1 MESSANKKARRE
13 VSKKY
18 GKFTEDCI
26 PDGVFPIGY
35 DVFVFASTYYDSVS
49 VHIRRFKKYGKT
61 YYPTPEGITLDPRWI
76 EYMRKKEVPESL
88 EELPSGLFPPERHIQ
103 ITSNMKSEFVA
114 DAWSNFSVFL
124 RLLRSNFTPN
134 CGGYTGGYTDG
145 ETISQ
150 YYDKP
155 QYLPLVRHSFQTIQS
170 ELRLNSGD
178 FVPFERVKGGKT
190 IGKEVLMTGS
200 RVACDVL
207 SGENFKEAVKTRS
220 RESGKKLAQKAIDR
234 VQSMVGKGQ
243 YKRKHSS
250 KCVRSELELFNLPG
264 TQTVIQDG
272 QWKQFHPLS
281 NVFDN
286 APVEFHISGSA
297 EDYIDLSQIL
307 LYVKAKIVKVDNT
320 PITKDDTIGPVNLF
334 LHSLFSQVDVS
345 LNDRVVSNSSNTYP
359 YRSYI
364 ETLLNHG
371 YDSKTSQLTA
381 ELFYKD
387 SDDGLKKRTEFFKES
402 ATVDMIGCIHSDLFH
417 QDRLLLNLVDLKI
430 KLIRSKPEFCLQG
443 SEGFKVVLDHVSLFI
458 RKVRVNPEV
467 ILGHA
472 KALEKTS
479 AKYPINRVLCKV
491 YSIPKGSMYFIQD
504 NIFSGQMPKKLFV
517 GCVDNEAF
525 HGAFSK
531 SPYEFK
537 HFNLNFIGVY
547 VDGQPVPHNPL
558 ELDFS
563 KDQYIRAYKTL
574 FVGTDRMGQDRGIFI
589 SRKEYKDSNTLFGF
603 NLSPDLC
610 SSGEHL
616 SLIKHSNL
624 RLELKFIKS
633 LEQTVCVIVFAEF
646 ENLIEINKSR
656 NILYDFGN

>member
-1 MESSANKKARRE
+1 MSFY
-13 VSKKY
+13 V
-18 GKFTEDCI
+18 T
-26 PDGVFPIGY
+26 
-35 DVFVFASTYYDSVS
+35 
-49 VHIRRFKKYGKT
+49 
-61 YYPTPEGITLDPRWI
+61 
-76 EYMRKKEVPESL
+76 
-88 EELPSGLFPPERHIQ
+88 LPSDSSMHFFPENKISHFKTQLPSPVCLNGEWEVGLSEIIYPHSWLNVNETNNYFLYKAGDGNISSTVKRTIDVGCYETMLDIISAVQLALPKNPNRFTIIYNKATKRVKINAVQGSSLHLENLGELLGFKRNAI
-103 ITSNMKSEFVA
+103 IIGNMKSEFVA
-114 DAWSNFSVFL
+114 DAWSNFSVFYVYSDL
-124 RLLRSNFTPN
+124 ISPQIVGDTQAPLLRIVRTK
-134 CGGYTGGYTDG
+134 GKDG

-150 YYDKP
+150 YYDRP

-178 FVPFERVKGGKT
+178 FVPFER
-190 IGKEVLMTGS
+190 
-200 RVACDVL
+200 
-207 SGENFKEAVKTRS
+207 
-220 RESGKKLAQKAIDR
+220 
-234 VQSMVGKGQ
+234 
-243 YKRKHSS
+243 
-250 KCVRSELELFNLPG
+250 
-264 TQTVIQDG
+264 
-272 QWKQFHPLS
+272 
-281 NVFDN
+281 
-286 APVEFHISGSA
+286 
-297 EDYIDLSQIL
+297 
-307 LYVKAKIVKVDNT
+307 
-320 PITKDDTIGPVNLF
+320 
-334 LHSLFSQVDVS
+334 VDVS

-458 RKVRVNPEV
+458 RKVRVNPGV

-491 YSIPKGSMYFIQD
+491 YSIPKGSMSFIQD

-563 KDQYIRAYKTL
+563 KDQYIRAYQTL
-574 FVGTDRMGQDRGIFI
+574 FVRTDRMGQDRGIFI

-624 RLELKFIKS
+624 RLELKFSKS

>member
-1 MESSANKKARRE
+1 MLDIISAVQLALPKNPNRFTIIYNKATKWVKIKAVPGSSLHLENLGELLGFKRNA
-13 VSKKY
+13 
-18 GKFTEDCI
+18 I
-26 PDGVFPIGY
+26 IIG
-35 DVFVFASTYYDSVS
+35 
-49 VHIRRFKKYGKT
+49 
-61 YYPTPEGITLDPRWI
+61 
-76 EYMRKKEVPESL
+76 
-88 EELPSGLFPPERHIQ
+88 
-103 ITSNMKSEFVA
+103 NMKSEFVA
-114 DAWSNFSVFL
+114 DAWSNFSVFYVYSDL
-124 RLLRSNFTPN
+124 ISPQIVGDTQAPLWRIVRTK
-134 CGGYTGGYTDG
+134 GKDG

-150 YYDKP
+150 YYDRP

-178 FVPFERVKGGKT
+178 FVPFER
-190 IGKEVLMTGS
+190 
-200 RVACDVL
+200 
-207 SGENFKEAVKTRS
+207 
-220 RESGKKLAQKAIDR
+220 
-234 VQSMVGKGQ
+234 
-243 YKRKHSS
+243 
-250 KCVRSELELFNLPG
+250 ELFNLPR

-297 EDYIDLSQIL
+297 EDYLDLSQRQL
-307 LYVKAKIVKVDNT
+307 NVKAKIVKVDNT
-320 PITKDDTIGPVNLF
+320 LITKDDSIGPVNLF

-364 ETLLNHG
+364 ETLLILKLSHG
-371 YDSKTSQLTA
+371 YDSKTSQLMA
-381 ELFYKD
+381 ELFYND
-387 SDDGLKKRTEFFKES
+387 SDDGLKKRTDFFKES

-417 QDRLLLNLVDLKI
+417 QDRLLFNLVDLKI
-430 KLIRSKPEFCLQG
+430 KLIRSKPDFCLQG
-443 SEGFKVVLDHVSLFI
+443 SEGCKVVLDHVSLFI
-458 RKVRVNPEV
+458 RKVRVNPGV

-491 YSIPKGSMYFIQD
+491 YSIPKGSMSFIQD

-547 VDGQPVPHNPL
+547 VDGQVPHNPL
-558 ELDFS
+558 ELDFF
-563 KDQYIRAYKTL
+563 KDQYIRAYQTL

-589 SRKEYKDSNTLFGF
+589 SRKEYKHLNTLFGF

-616 SLIKHSNL
+616 SLKKHSNL
-624 RLELKFIKS
+624 RLELKFSKS

-646 ENLIEINKSR
+646 ENLIVINKSR

>member
-1 MESSANKKARRE
+1 MSFY
-13 VSKKY
+13 V
-18 GKFTEDCI
+18 T
-26 PDGVFPIGY
+26 
-35 DVFVFASTYYDSVS
+35 
-49 VHIRRFKKYGKT
+49 
-61 YYPTPEGITLDPRWI
+61 
-76 EYMRKKEVPESL
+76 
-88 EELPSGLFPPERHIQ
+88 LPSDSSMHFFPENKISHFKTQLPSPVCLNGEWEVGL
-103 ITSNMKSEFVA
+103 SEIIYPHSWLNV
-114 DAWSNFSVFL
+114 NETNNYFL
-124 RLLRSNFTPN
+124 YKAGDGNISSTVKRTIDVGCYETMLYIISAVQLALPKNPNRFTIIYNKTTKRVKINAVQGSSLHLQNLGELLGFKRNAIII
-134 CGGYTGGYTDG
+134 GKDG

-150 YYDKP
+150 YYDRP

-178 FVPFERVKGGKT
+178 FVPFERGQIGSGLTHYKGINFQKGYGIGGIFRRLFRAALPFLVKGGKT

-200 RVACDVL
+200 RVAFDVL

-220 RESGKKLAQKAIDR
+220 RESGKKLAQEAIDR

-243 YKRKHSS
+243 FKRK
-250 KCVRSELELFNLPG
+250 L
-264 TQTVIQDG
+264 
-272 QWKQFHPLS
+272 
-281 NVFDN
+281 
-286 APVEFHISGSA
+286 
-297 EDYIDLSQIL
+297 
-307 LYVKAKIVKVDNT
+307 
-320 PITKDDTIGPVNLF
+320 
-334 LHSLFSQVDVS
+334 
-345 LNDRVVSNSSNTYP
+345 
-359 YRSYI
+359 
-364 ETLLNHG
+364 
-371 YDSKTSQLTA
+371 
-381 ELFYKD
+381 
-387 SDDGLKKRTEFFKES
+387 
-402 ATVDMIGCIHSDLFH
+402 
-417 QDRLLLNLVDLKI
+417 DLKI

-458 RKVRVNPEV
+458 RKVRVNPGV

-491 YSIPKGSMYFIQD
+491 YSIPKGSMSFIQD

-558 ELDFS
+558 ELHLS
-563 KDQYIRAYKTL
+563 KDQYIRAYQTL

-616 SLIKHSNL
+616 SLIK
-624 RLELKFIKS
+624 IAI
-633 LEQTVCVIVFAEF
+633 C
-646 ENLIEINKSR
+646 
-656 NILYDFGN
+656 D

>member
-1 MESSANKKARRE
+1 MAFILK
-13 VSKKY
+13 
-18 GKFTEDCI
+18 
-26 PDGVFPIGY
+26 
-35 DVFVFASTYYDSVS
+35 DS
-49 VHIRRFKKYGKT
+49 
-61 YYPTPEGITLDPRWI
+61 PE
-76 EYMRKKEVPESL
+76 
-88 EELPSGLFPPERHIQ
+88 
-103 ITSNMKSEFVA
+103 
-114 DAWSNFSVFL
+114 
-124 RLLRSNFTPN
+124 
-134 CGGYTGGYTDG
+134 C
-145 ETISQ
+145 
-150 YYDKP
+150 
-155 QYLPLVRHSFQTIQS
+155 
-170 ELRLNSGD
+170 
-178 FVPFERVKGGKT
+178 VK
-190 IGKEVLMTGS
+190 
-200 RVACDVL
+200 
-207 SGENFKEAVKTRS
+207 
-220 RESGKKLAQKAIDR
+220 
-234 VQSMVGKGQ
+234 
-243 YKRKHSS
+243 
-250 KCVRSELELFNLPG
+250 SELELFNLPG

-286 APVEFHISGSA
+286 APVEFHISGSV
-297 EDYIDLSQIL
+297 EDYIDLSQTQ

-387 SDDGLKKRTEFFKES
+387 SDDSLKKRTEFFKES

-458 RKVRVNPEV
+458 RKVRVNPGV

-491 YSIPKGSMYFIQD
+491 YSIPKGSMSFIQD

-525 HGAFSK
+525 HGVFSK

-563 KDQYIRAYKTL
+563 KDQYIRAYQTL

-624 RLELKFIKS
+624 RLELKFSKS

-646 ENLIEINKSR
+646 KI
-656 NILYDFGN
+656 

>member
-1 MESSANKKARRE
+1 MSFY
-13 VSKKY
+13 V
-18 GKFTEDCI
+18 T
-26 PDGVFPIGY
+26 
-35 DVFVFASTYYDSVS
+35 
-49 VHIRRFKKYGKT
+49 
-61 YYPTPEGITLDPRWI
+61 
-76 EYMRKKEVPESL
+76 
-88 EELPSGLFPPERHIQ
+88 LPSDSSMHFFPENKISHFKTQLPSPVCLNGEWEVGLSEIIYPHSWLNVNETNNYFLYKAGDGNISSTVKRTIDVGCYETMLDIISAVQLALPKNPNRFTIIYNKATKRVKINAVQGSSLHLENLGELLGFKRNAI
-103 ITSNMKSEFVA
+103 IIGNMKSKFVA
-114 DAWSNFSVFL
+114 DAWSNFSVFYVYSDL
-124 RLLRSNFTPN
+124 ISPQIVGDTLAPLLRIVRTK
-134 CGGYTGGYTDG
+134 GKDG

-150 YYDKP
+150 YYDRP

-178 FVPFERVKGGKT
+178 FVPFERGQIGSGLTLYKGINFQKGYGIGGIFRRLFRAALPFLVKGGKT

-200 RVACDVL
+200 RVASDVL

-220 RESGKKLAQKAIDR
+220 KESGKKLAQKAIDR

-243 YKRKHSS
+243 YKRKHSPE
-250 KCVRSELELFNLPG
+250 CVKSELELFNLPG

-297 EDYIDLSQIL
+297 EDYIDLSQTQ

-458 RKVRVNPEV
+458 RKVRVNPGV

-491 YSIPKGSMYFIQD
+491 YSIPKGSMSFIQD
-504 NIFSGQMPKKLFV
+504 NIFSGQMPKKL
-517 GCVDNEAF
+517 
-525 HGAFSK
+525 
-531 SPYEFK
+531 
-537 HFNLNFIGVY
+537 L
-547 VDGQPVPHNPL
+547 
-558 ELDFS
+558 
-563 KDQYIRAYKTL
+563 
-574 FVGTDRMGQDRGIFI
+574 
-589 SRKEYKDSNTLFGF
+589 
-603 NLSPDLC
+603 
-610 SSGEHL
+610 
-616 SLIKHSNL
+616 
-624 RLELKFIKS
+624 
-633 LEQTVCVIVFAEF
+633 
-646 ENLIEINKSR
+646 
-656 NILYDFGN
+656 

>member
-1 MESSANKKARRE
+1 MEVGLSEIIYPHSWLNVNETNNYFLYKAGDGNISSTVKRRIDVGCYETMLDIISAVQLALPKNPNRFTIIYNKATKRVKINAVQGSSLHLE
-13 VSKKY
+13 NL
-18 GKFTEDCI
+18 G
-26 PDGVFPIGY
+26 
-35 DVFVFASTYYDSVS
+35 
-49 VHIRRFKKYGKT
+49 
-61 YYPTPEGITLDPRWI
+61 
-76 EYMRKKEVPESL
+76 ES
-88 EELPSGLFPPERHIQ
+88 
-103 ITSNMKSEFVA
+103 
-114 DAWSNFSVFL
+114 FL

-134 CGGYTGGYTDG
+134 CGDTQALLLRIVRTKGKDG

-150 YYDKP
+150 YYDRP

-178 FVPFERVKGGKT
+178 FVPFERGQIGSGLTHYKGINFQKGYAIGGIFRAALPFLVKGGKT

-200 RVACDVL
+200 RVASDVL

-250 KCVRSELELFNLPG
+250 
-264 TQTVIQDG
+264 
-272 QWKQFHPLS
+272 
-281 NVFDN
+281 
-286 APVEFHISGSA
+286 
-297 EDYIDLSQIL
+297 
-307 LYVKAKIVKVDNT
+307 
-320 PITKDDTIGPVNLF
+320 
-334 LHSLFSQVDVS
+334 
-345 LNDRVVSNSSNTYP
+345 NTYP

-387 SDDGLKKRTEFFKES
+387 SDDGLKKRTKFFKES

-458 RKVRVNPEV
+458 RKVRVNPGV

-472 KALEKTS
+472 KALKKKS

-491 YSIPKGSMYFIQD
+491 YSIPKGSMSFIQD
-504 NIFSGQMPKKLFV
+504 NIFSGQIPKKLFV

-558 ELDFS
+558 ELDCS
-563 KDQYIRAYKTL
+563 KDQYIRAYQTL

-603 NLSPDLC
+603 NLSPRIYVL
-610 SSGEHL
+610 
-616 SLIKHSNL
+616 
-624 RLELKFIKS
+624 
-633 LEQTVCVIVFAEF
+633 Q
-646 ENLIEINKSR
+646 ENI
-656 NILYDFGN
+656 